1 LPYFLISES
10 KSQLYRAY
18 DRNFTAEEKRK
29 ELSDP
34 VDEVGKM
41 ISSLIVYPDGSD
53 LKGNE

>member
-1 LPYFLISES
+1 LPYFLFSES